1 MINFLNKNYF
11 DLEKVAVQNNESYMN
26 AKPFPNITFDN
37 FFNEE
42 VLEKILENF
51 PSNLNEVG
59 NKYDTKAEKK
69 LSLNDPLKF
78 SIETNNFI
86 NYLNSAP
93 FVKFLNKLTGI
104 KETLITDPYLL
115 GGGLHEL
122 RNDGYL
128 NVHAD
133 FNQHPSMKLDRRL
146 NILIYLNKNWENK
159 NGGELE
165 LWDREMTKCVKNIL
179 PIFNRMVI
187 FSTTDFSYH
196 GNPNKVKVDND
207 FSRKS
212 IALYYYSNG
221 RPSSER
227 ELGLHSTIFRQRPG
241 TDDVDGNLE
250 FKKLFGKIYLKTK
263 KKVV

>member
-115 GGGLHEL
+115 GGGLHE
-122 RNDGYL
+122 
-128 NVHAD
+128 
-133 FNQHPSMKLDRRL
+133 QS
-146 NILIYLNKNWENK
+146 
-159 NGGELE
+159 
-165 LWDREMTKCVKNIL
+165 
-179 PIFNRMVI
+179 
-187 FSTTDFSYH
+187 
-196 GNPNKVKVDND
+196 
-207 FSRKS
+207 
-212 IALYYYSNG
+212 
-221 RPSSER
+221 
-227 ELGLHSTIFRQRPG
+227 Q
-241 TDDVDGNLE
+241 
-250 FKKLFGKIYLKTK
+250 
-263 KKVV
+263 

>member
-86 NYLNSAP
+86 N
-93 FVKFLNKLTGI
+93 
-104 KETLITDPYLL
+104 
-115 GGGLHEL
+115 
-122 RNDGYL
+122 
-128 NVHAD
+128 
-133 FNQHPSMKLDRRL
+133 
-146 NILIYLNKNWENK
+146 
-159 NGGELE
+159 
-165 LWDREMTKCVKNIL
+165 
-179 PIFNRMVI
+179 
-187 FSTTDFSYH
+187 
-196 GNPNKVKVDND
+196 
-207 FSRKS
+207 
-212 IALYYYSNG
+212 
-221 RPSSER
+221 
-227 ELGLHSTIFRQRPG
+227 
-241 TDDVDGNLE
+241 
-250 FKKLFGKIYLKTK
+250 
-263 KKVV
+263 